1 MMNGSAPFRLLDL
14 PAELRNMIYAHIP
27 MVTHYHTFEQTVD
40 KDSKPLVPVSTT
52 TLVVKSLPVAIPA
65 TCKQLQY
72 EVTPFLQSK
81 LAIIATEP
89 LRLIVDSL
97 GFRLFIGTGGY
108 LSSARRG
115 YIASSMIVSDG
126 SAASMCAFLRQHQ
139 MNDVHE
145 VDMYALVEFV
155 GAYEKF
161 VQRRR
166 PLNTTVAVVRH
177 PGQVLEKLAGQ
188 FMMLDDWRPI
198 LPGVASFMVRKQETD
213 DVDDPPTVAC
223 PGGVMRYTIRLI
235 TQGLYRSR
243 IIDDVSEEEWQDVW
257 LE

>member
-1 MMNGSAPFRLLDL
+1 
-14 PAELRNMIYAHIP
+14 
-27 MVTHYHTFEQTVD
+27 
-40 KDSKPLVPVSTT
+40 
-52 TLVVKSLPVAIPA
+52 
-65 TCKQLQY
+65 
-72 EVTPFLQSK
+72 
-81 LAIIATEP
+81 
-89 LRLIVDSL
+89 
-97 GFRLFIGTGGY
+97 
-108 LSSARRG
+108 
-115 YIASSMIVSDG
+115 MIVSDG